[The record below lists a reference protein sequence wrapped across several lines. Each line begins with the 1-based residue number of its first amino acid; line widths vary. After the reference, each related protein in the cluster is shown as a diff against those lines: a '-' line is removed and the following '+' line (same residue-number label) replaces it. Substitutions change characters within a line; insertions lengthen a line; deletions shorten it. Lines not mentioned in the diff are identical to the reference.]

1 MRRWGIWWQSSRRS
15 AVARGACG
23 SYSPIWRCP
32 SDGISL
38 ARRRTAQGVQP
49 LSAGRARREAG
60 PADQPRRARARREQA
75 QEADEPRARG
85 DRGGQGRVPRQGR
98 RRDREGMSLAG
109 RELILGVTGS
119 IAAYKAVYLLREL
132 TQLGAG
138 VTVCLTE
145 HAGEF
150 VGPLTFRTLS
160 GRPVLTDLF
169 DLQSAV
175 AVEHVA
181 LAERAHAVLVAPAT
195 ANLLAKAAHG
205 IADDFL
211 TTLLLAA
218 RAPVLMVPAM
228 DGGMWE
234 HPAVVANVA
243 TLRGRGVTVLEPDTG
258 ALASGL
264 SGKGRFPEVDDIVE
278 ALRRVLA
285 PIRDLAGDRLL
296 VTAGPTREPIDPVR
310 YISNRS
316 SGKMGY
322 GLAVAALRR
331 GAQVTLISGPT
342 ALAPPLG
349 AVFVPVQ
356 TAEEMRG
363 AELHHLD
370 RATIVI
376 KAAAVADYRVRQ
388 ASSVK
393 IKGKHD
399 VTLELTPNPD
409 ILAEIAARRT
419 NTFVVGFAAETHDVA
434 ANARAKLE
442 SKGIDLLVANDVSQ
456 AGIGFDAADNGA
468 LLLDRWGGARP
479 LPRMPK
485 AAVADAILSHVLGLR
500 AGAATRKTPA

>member
-1 MRRWGIWWQSSRRS
+1 
-15 AVARGACG
+15 
-23 SYSPIWRCP
+23 
-32 SDGISL
+32 
-38 ARRRTAQGVQP
+38 
-49 LSAGRARREAG
+49 
-60 PADQPRRARARREQA
+60 
-75 QEADEPRARG
+75 
-85 DRGGQGRVPRQGR
+85 
-98 RRDREGMSLAG
+98 MSLAG

-132 TQLGAG
+132 TRLHAG

-169 DLQSAV
+169 DPRSAD

-218 RAPVLMVPAM
+218 RSPVLMVPAM

-243 TLRGRGVTVLEPDTG
+243 TLRARGVTVLEPDTG

-264 SGKGRFPEVDDIVE
+264 SGKGRFPEPDAIVE

-285 PIRDLAGDRLL
+285 PARDFAGERLL
-296 VTAGPTREPIDPVR
+296 ITAGPTREPIDPVR

-322 GLAVAALRR
+322 GLATAALRR
-331 GAQVTLISGPT
+331 GGQVTLIAGPT
-342 ALAPPLG
+342 QLTPPLG
-349 AVFVPVQ
+349 AAFVPVQ
-356 TAEEMRG
+356 TAEEMRE
-363 AELHHLD
+363 AVLQHLSS
-370 RATIVI
+370 ATIVI
-376 KAAAVADYRVRQ
+376 KAAAVADYR
-388 ASSVK
+388 ATHPAAAK
-393 IKGKHD
+393 IKGKRD
-399 VTLELTPNPD
+399 LTLELTPNPD
-409 ILAEIAARRT
+409 ILAEVAGRRT
-419 NTFVVGFAAETHDVA
+419 GAFIVGFAAETHDVA

-442 SKGIDLLVANDVSQ
+442 GKGIDLLVANDVSQ
-456 AGIGFDAADNGA
+456 RGIGFDADENEV
-468 LLLDRWGGARP
+468 LLLDRWGDTRT

-485 AAVADAILSHVLGLR
+485 TAVADAILSHVLAVR
-500 AGAATRKTPA
+500 AAAATRKTVR